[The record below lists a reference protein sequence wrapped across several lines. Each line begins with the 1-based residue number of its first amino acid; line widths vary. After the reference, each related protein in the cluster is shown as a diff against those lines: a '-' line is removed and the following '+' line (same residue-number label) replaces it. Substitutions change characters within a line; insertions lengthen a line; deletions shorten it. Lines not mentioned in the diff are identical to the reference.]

1 MIGYKFTRL
10 LLKLLVRLTLNITVY
25 GEENVPNSQFS
36 GIIVASN
43 HIGVFDVPLVYN
55 FINRDDIILLVA
67 EKYQKYVWARWFAKQ
82 LNIIWVD
89 RFNADFN
96 ALRVAFKRLRRGG
109 VMVLAPEGT
118 RSQSGALLE
127 GRPGASYLAT
137 KANVPII
144 PVALMGTED
153 WLVKSQITRLRRSKV
168 IIKVGK
174 PFTLPP
180 IKGEYREN
188 SLQDHT
194 DEIMLRIAALLPPA
208 YRGVYANH
216 PRLHEFLPT

>member
-1 MIGYKFTRL
+1 
-10 LLKLLVRLTLNITVY
+10 
-25 GEENVPNSQFS
+25 
-36 GIIVASN
+36 
-43 HIGVFDVPLVYN
+43 
-55 FINRDDIILLVA
+55 
-67 EKYQKYVWARWFAKQ
+67 
-82 LNIIWVD
+82 
-89 RFNADFN
+89 
-96 ALRVAFKRLRRGG
+96 
-109 VMVLAPEGT
+109 MVLAPEGT